1 MDKIKN
7 LSLRKT
13 IVLYM
18 TISLLVCFFLS
29 VFIMKAASNVQE
41 YIWWKYVDQEKYFE
55 MTRTEEDSRYVVD
68 VPRPHSY
75 EMEKVDYHISEVC
88 DFLQTFT
95 VLILSVA
102 GSIIAVF
109 LFYKHKLKNP
119 IEELELATQE
129 ISDNHLDFHIL
140 YENQDEMGK
149 LCQEFERMREQLA
162 QNNHQLWKTI
172 EEEKALRAAIAHDIR
187 SPLSVLEG
195 YQEMLSE
202 YLLQKEIDREQ
213 ILEMVSE
220 SRKQIERMDVFVET
234 MRKMSSLD
242 ARELVAGEV
251 TYEQLETEIQAEVN
265 ILEKKSGKSCHLKGV
280 ATKEIFVGDKEVIL
294 EVTENLLSNAFRY
307 ARKEVEI
314 KVYLTVS
321 ELKIRVKD
329 DGAGLQ
335 ADREEVTKLF
345 YQQNIKDSLKH
356 TGMGM
361 YISRLYC
368 EKHGGQLLLENEEYG
383 GAVITAVFHRIA

>member
-1 MDKIKN
+1 
-7 LSLRKT
+7 
-13 IVLYM
+13 
-18 TISLLVCFFLS
+18 
-29 VFIMKAASNVQE
+29 MKAASNVQE

-75 EMEKVDYHISEVC
+75 EMEKLDYHISEIC

-119 IEELELATQE
+119 IEELELATQQ
-129 ISDNHLDFHIL
+129 ISHNHLDFHIT

-195 YQEMLSE
+195 YQEMLFE
-202 YLLQKEIDREQ
+202 YLSQKEIDREQ
-213 ILEMVSE
+213 ILEMVGE

-242 ARELVAGEV
+242 ARDLVAGEI
-251 TYEQLETEIQAEVN
+251 TYEQLETEIQTEVN
-265 ILEKKSGKSCHLKGV
+265 VLEKKSGKSCHLKGV
-280 ATKEIFVGDKEVIL
+280 TTKEIFVGDKEVIL

-314 KVYLTVS
+314 KVYLTAS

-335 ADREEVTKLF
+335 ADKEEVTKLF

>member
-29 VFIMKAASNVQE
+29 ALIVRMAMTVQNN
-41 YIWWKYVDQEKYFE
+41 IWWKYVDQEKYFE
-55 MTRTEEDSRYVVD
+55 ITEEDARYVVD

-95 VLILSVA
+95 VLILSVV

-129 ISDNHLDFHIL
+129 ISDNHLDFHIT

-242 ARELVAGEV
+242 ARELVAGDV

-265 ILEKKSGKSCHLKGV
+265 VLEKKLGKSCYLKGV
-280 ATKEIFVGDKEVIL
+280 TTKEIFVGDKEVIL

-314 KVYLTVS
+314 KVYLTAS

>member
-55 MTRTEEDSRYVVD
+55 IAEEDARYVVN

-75 EMEKVDYHISEVC
+75 EMEKADYHISEVC

-95 VLILSVA
+95 VLILSVV

-129 ISDNHLDFHIL
+129 ISDNHLDFHIT

-213 ILEMVSE
+213 ILEMVDE

-265 ILEKKSGKSCHLKGV
+265 VLEKKSGKSCHLKGV
-280 ATKEIFVGDKEVIL
+280 TTKEIFVGDKEVIL

-314 KVYLTVS
+314 KVYLTAS

>member
-1 MDKIKN
+1 MEKIKN

-29 VFIMKAASNVQE
+29 VLIVRTAITVQNN
-41 YIWWKYVDQEKYFE
+41 IWWKYVDQEKYFE
-55 MTRTEEDSRYVVD
+55 MTEEDARYVTD

-75 EMEKVDYHISEVC
+75 EMEKLDYHISEIC

-95 VLILSVA
+95 VLILSVV

-119 IEELELATQE
+119 IEELELASQQ
-129 ISDNHLDFHIL
+129 ICHNNLDFHII
-140 YENQDEMGK
+140 YENQDEMGR
-149 LCQEFERMREQLA
+149 LCREFERMREQLA
-162 QNNHQLWKTI
+162 QNNHQLWKNM

-202 YLLQKEIDREQ
+202 YLLQKEIEREQ
-213 ILEMVSE
+213 MQEMVSE
-220 SRKQIERMDVFVET
+220 SRKQIARSMDAFVET
-234 MRKMSSLD
+234 MRKMSSLE
-242 ARELVAGEV
+242 ARALVIGEI
-251 TYEQLETEIQAEVN
+251 TYEQLQTEIQAEVN
-265 ILEKKSGKSCHLKGV
+265 ILEKKSGKRCHLCGA
-280 ATKEIFVGDKEVIL
+280 ATKEKFMGDKEVIL
-294 EVTENLLSNAFRY
+294 EVTENLLSNALRY

-314 KVYLTVS
+314 KVYLTAS

-368 EKHGGQLLLENEEYG
+368 EKHGGRLLLENEENG